1 MQSNIEKISNYFAL
15 PISYNSDKTMLAE
28 HIISDLELV
37 NPPLFV
43 NLLNKVEQKNQYS
56 GANLEQNSGQND
68 GQNGG
73 KDVSGDDQDVS
84 DSESKKHIYNHIFSP
99 SNCLGEKMLATMPNL
114 YTTDKEYLK
123 DTQHILRTIKP
134 SPSVPN
140 FREVIDIYDEI
151 KNDISFKDKYYFLD
165 WEHLLFLNKC
175 DWFMQL
181 MSMYNLSSPVL
192 SLFLPIIMLII
203 PFFVIK
209 ARGLDMDIPK
219 YIEVLKEIIANHAL
233 GKVFTQFH
241 EADAQQKVYLV
252 VSAAF
257 YVFSI
262 YQNVLVCM
270 RFYKNMKKIYHCLN
284 TFFKYLNHTISQME
298 HFISAYF
305 LLPSYSLFIEN
316 MKTKLIKLQ
325 TIQAKMTSIYSLDE
339 FKLSYGCLKQIGYVM
354 MEFYDLHDCS
364 ESYDA
369 FMYSFG
375 FHGYLDNLYGLQSN
389 IASGHLNYCSFNKSS
404 SNKRKKDEKKLDK
417 LNKKK
422 EKKEK
427 KDKRAKARNNEPIS
441 DPIDGAA
448 ENDIAKKLEINP
460 VIDKIKEEKFNS
472 VFKGAYYPALIGGD
486 PIKNSYDLDK
496 HLIITGPNASGK
508 TTLLKTTLINLL
520 ISQQF
525 GCGCYEEANIV
536 PYKHIHCY
544 LNIPDTMGRDS
555 LLQAE
560 ARRCKDIIDS
570 VNANDDKE
578 RHFCVFD
585 ELYSG
590 TNPEEA
596 ILSAYVVM
604 DYLAKRKNVSTILTT
619 HYVDLCSKLEKND
632 SIRNCHMK
640 VLKHGT
646 TNAIGGGDNFEY
658 TYLLEGGISQVKGG
672 IKVLIDMDYP
682 QEILDNAKL

>member
-37 NPPLFV
+37 PL
-43 NLLNKVEQKNQYS
+43 LGKVEQN
-56 GANLEQNSGQND
+56 GGQNSGKEE
-68 GQNGG
+68 QNGG
-73 KDVSGDDQDVS
+73 EDESA
-84 DSESKKHIYNHIFSP
+84 SKKHIYSHIFRP
-99 SNCLGEKMLATMPNL
+99 SNCFGEKMLATMPSL

-134 SPSVPN
+134 FQSGSPN

-209 ARGLDMDIPK
+209 ARGLDMDIEK
-219 YIEVLKEIIANHAL
+219 YIEVLKDIISNHAL

-241 EADAQQKVYLV
+241 QADAQQKVYLV
-252 VSAAF
+252 ASAAF

-298 HFISAYF
+298 QFISAYS
-305 LLPSYSLFIEN
+305 LLPSYSLFLEN
-316 MKTKLIKLQ
+316 MKTKLAKLQ
-325 TIQAKMTSIYSLDE
+325 SIQTKMTSIYSLDE

-354 MEFYDLHDCS
+354 MEFYDLYDCS

-375 FHGYLDNLYGLQSN
+375 FHGYLDNLYGLQQN

-404 SNKRKKDEKKLDK
+404 KNKRKKEDKKLEK

-422 EKKEK
+422 EKKEA
-427 KDKRAKARNNEPIS
+427 KDKRAKDKAQTKDKAINS
-441 DPIDGAA
+441 DLEDTAA
-448 ENDIAKKLEINP
+448 ENDIAKKPEINP
-460 VIDKIKEEKFNS
+460 VIDKIKEEKVNS
-472 VFKGAYYPALIGGD
+472 VFKGAYYPALIGGE
-486 PIKNSYDLDK
+486 PIKNNYDLDK

-619 HYVDLCSKLEKND
+619 HYVELCSKLEKNAN
-632 SIRNCHMK
+632 INNCHMK

-658 TYLLEGGISQVKGG
+658 TYLLENGISQVKGG

>member
-37 NPPLFV
+37 PLPLP
-43 NLLNKVEQKNQYS
+43 LLEKV
-56 GANLEQNSGQND
+56 EQNSGQND
-68 GQNGG
+68 G
-73 KDVSGDDQDVS
+73 KDVS

-123 DTQHILRTIKP
+123 DTQYILRTIKQAP
-134 SPSVPN
+134 PGAD

-209 ARGLDMDIPK
+209 ARGLDMDLDK
-219 YIEVLKEIIANHAL
+219 YIEVLKDIIANHAL

-241 EADAQQKVYLV
+241 EADAQQKIYLV

-284 TFFKYLNHTISQME
+284 TFFKYLSHTISQME
-298 HFISAYF
+298 QFISAYS

-316 MKTKLIKLQ
+316 MKGKLIKLQ
-325 TIQAKMTSIYSLDE
+325 NIHAKMTSIYSLDE

-354 MEFYDLHDCS
+354 MEFYDLYDCS

-389 IASGHLNYCSFNKSS
+389 IASGHLNYCSFNKSTT
-404 SNKRKKDEKKLDK
+404 NKRKKDEKKLDK

-422 EKKEK
+422 EKK
-427 KDKRAKARNNEPIS
+427 DKRAKEKTKAINNEPIS
-441 DPIDGAA
+441 DPIDAAA
-448 ENDIAKKLEINP
+448 ENDIAKKLELNP
-460 VIDKIKEEKFNS
+460 VIDKIKEETTSASKKHEHNNS

-578 RHFCVFD
+578 GHFCVFD

-619 HYVDLCSKLEKND
+619 HYVELCSKLEKND

-646 TNAIGGGDNFEY
+646 TNAMGGGDNFEY